1 MADIIVRQANT
12 TSLTVQT
19 SSNQVIVR
27 QQPSNTVVVQTTGNS
42 YVLPVA
48 TANTLGGIIVGDNLT
63 INANGLLSAQA
74 GGVSTFNN
82 RTGNVTLTAND
93 VTSVANGVYL
103 ADTLSN
109 ISMSYGTDA
118 VQGMNKT
125 TASVSFLSGLT
136 GLNRGV
142 TAARSGNLIASIE
155 LNSDDLFGGV
165 LIRHNND
172 SIFFNYDGLQALTST
187 ANYSWSASS
196 FITQGRADSRYA
208 TPANLTAYLPTAN
221 FTYANLTGKPTFANV
236 ATSGSYADLSGTPDL
251 SIYLP
256 SANFT
261 YANIGGTIPTATNTT
276 LGAIK
281 VGSNLTISNGTLSA
295 NIPTAGFTNG
305 DTLNGGSY

>member
-1 MADIIVRQANT
+1 MADIIVRQANA
-12 TSLTVQT
+12 TSLTIQA
-19 SSNQVIVR
+19 SSNQVLVR

-48 TANTLGGIIVGDNLT
+48 TNSTLGGIIVGDNLT

-82 RTGNVTLTAND
+82 RTGNVTLLAND
-93 VTSVANGVYL
+93 VTSLANGVYL
-103 ADTLSN
+103 ADRLSN
-109 ISMSYGTDA
+109 ISMSYGADS

-142 TAARSGNLIASIE
+142 TAVRSGNLVASLE

-172 SIFFNYDGLQALTST
+172 SIFFNYDGLQSLTGT
-187 ANYSWSASS
+187 ANYSWSADS
-196 FITQGRADSRYA
+196 FITQGRGDGRYV
-208 TPANLTAYLPTAN
+208 TPSCLTYTN
-221 FTYANLTGKPTFANV
+221 IT
-236 ATSGSYADLSGTPDL
+236 GTPDL
-251 SIYLP
+251 SIYLTTANAASTYATISSLTAYLP
-256 SANFT
+256 TANFT
-261 YANIGGTIPTATNTT
+261 YANIGGTIPTATNAT

-295 NIPTAGFTNG
+295 SIPAAGFTNG

>member
-1 MADIIVRQANT
+1 MADIIVRQANA
-12 TSLTVQT
+12 TSLTIQS
-19 SSNQVIVR
+19 SSNQVLVR
-27 QQPSNTVVVQTTGNS
+27 QQPNNTVVVQTTGNS

-48 TANTLGGIIVGDNLT
+48 TNSTLGGIIVGDNLT
-63 INANGLLSAQA
+63 INANGFLSAQA

-82 RTGNVTLTAND
+82 RTGNVTLLAND
-93 VTSVANGVYL
+93 VTSLANNVYL

-109 ISMSYGTDA
+109 ISMSYGTDS
-118 VQGMNKT
+118 VRGMNKT
-125 TASVSFLSGLT
+125 TAFISYLSGLT

-142 TAARSGNLIASIE
+142 TAVRSGNLIASVE

-172 SIFFNYDGLQALTST
+172 SIFYSYEGLQSLTGT
-187 ANYSWSASS
+187 ANYTWSSDH
-196 FITQGRADSRYA
+196 FLTQGRGDGRYA
-208 TPANLTAYLPTAN
+208 TPANLTA
-221 FTYANLTGKPTFANV
+221 
-236 ATSGSYADLSGTPDL
+236 
-251 SIYLP
+251 YLP

-261 YANIGGTIPTATNTT
+261 YANIGGTIPTATNAT

-295 NIPTAGFTNG
+295 SIPAAGFTNG